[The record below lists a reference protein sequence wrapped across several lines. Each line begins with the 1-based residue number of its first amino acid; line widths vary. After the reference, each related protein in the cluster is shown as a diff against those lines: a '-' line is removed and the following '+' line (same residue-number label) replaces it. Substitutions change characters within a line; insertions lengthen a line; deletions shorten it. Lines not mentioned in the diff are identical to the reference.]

1 MTTDMLALL
10 ISELIDDDVRV
21 LSLPRGDAG
30 ISDVI
35 VETLDGKKV
44 FLISVVDFTQVLAE
58 AKDR

>member
-1 MTTDMLALL
+1 MTTDTLALL

-21 LSLPRGDAG
+21 LSLPRGAAG
-30 ISDVI
+30 ISDVV